1 MKEIQVPAIQEGV
14 LWMLSGGRATL
25 VHTSSHPTLY
35 LLQNILSANLR
46 HHVSVEAVAAHVQDR
61 DYDVA
66 IVIGNLV

>member
-1 MKEIQVPAIQEGV
+1 MI
-14 LWMLSGGRATL
+14 SGGRATL

-46 HHVSVEAVAAHVQDR
+46 DHVSVQAVAAHVQDR